1 MRYAKVVLGLP
12 VDEIFDY
19 LVPEQFS
26 KDCSMGCRV
35 GVSFGKRNLI
45 GYVVGLSL
53 KTKINK
59 IKPISRLIDLKPIL
73 NGRFLELTKAVSD
86 YYCSSWGQAIESAL
100 PVGVRKGLTVGRSG
114 CGARNRASGKGR
126 KAQPR

>member
-1 MRYAKVVLGLP
+1 M
-12 VDEIFDY
+12 
-19 LVPEQFS
+19 
-26 KDCSMGCRV
+26 
-35 GVSFGKRNLI
+35 
-45 GYVVGLSL
+45 VGLSL

-100 PVGVRKGLTVGRSG
+100 PVGVRKGLTVGSAGVEREIVLQEGTKGPAALKERVSG
-114 CGARNRASGKGR
+114 R
-126 KAQPR
+126 PEEYF